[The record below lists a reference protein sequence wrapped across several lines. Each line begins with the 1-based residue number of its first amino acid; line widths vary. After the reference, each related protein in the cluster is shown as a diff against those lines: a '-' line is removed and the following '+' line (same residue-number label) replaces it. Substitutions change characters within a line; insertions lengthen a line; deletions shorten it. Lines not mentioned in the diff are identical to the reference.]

1 MREQTHRASVCAH
14 LVLFLLLLLPPL
26 LVPGLAVL
34 VISGIR
40 GLVLLW
46 EGQRVQQH
54 LIAAAAAA
62 AAAAAVRSTETALTL
77 VAEGAEAVVV
87 ASEI

>member
-1 MREQTHRASVCAH
+1 M
-14 LVLFLLLLLPPL
+14 LL
-26 LVPGLAVL
+26 G
-34 VISGIR
+34 
-40 GLVLLW
+40 

-54 LIAAAAAA
+54 FI
-62 AAAAAVRSTETALTL
+62 AAAAAVRSAKTALTL

>member
-1 MREQTHRASVCAH
+1 M
-14 LVLFLLLLLPPL
+14 LL
-26 LVPGLAVL
+26 G
-34 VISGIR
+34 
-40 GLVLLW
+40 

-54 LIAAAAAA
+54 FIAAAA
-62 AAAAAVRSTETALTL
+62 AAAAAVRSAKTALTL